1 MTCYHILVART
12 WVYYTRFKGYHLFLL
27 RTTWAR
33 AVQKSNILVCLV
45 LKPFILA
52 EKLSKILLLSNP
64 RYWLELMDRREN
76 SMKLSF
82 IMLGISEA
90 DIYRYSLS
98 SYWLAETRQGTTKVL
113 SFIVNAKAQCTS
125 YVLTCVV
132 VCFLWVIKYCSSV
145 RVIETW
151 KSYIQHLIR
160 WDGNGCWLVNT
171 DLEN

>member
-98 SYWLAETRQGTTKVL
+98 SYWLAEIRQDTTKVL
-113 SFIVNAKAQCTS
+113 SIYSKCQSSIHKLCSYLYACFGWSNIVHLSWSLKHGRATFIS
-125 YVLTCVV
+125 
-132 VCFLWVIKYCSSV
+132 WV
-145 RVIETW
+145 
-151 KSYIQHLIR
+151 
-160 WDGNGCWLVNT
+160 D
-171 DLEN
+171 